1 MMNRRVCCAICCV
14 GLIAFVVAGCG
25 EGKAPQPR
33 QKSPAVVAEEAAP
46 NPRPSIPDVKSSQ
59 LPKVE
64 AAEEPA
70 ALAVTLDEIAADT
83 SKFDRKRVEF
93 TAKVARPGHNSFV
106 VGGLAVILTGDGT
119 TAAILGDLPYVT
131 AVFPPEDKNAVELRT
146 LPPQQE
152 VTVSGELR
160 VATEN
165 VWEIHGAKL
174 VKTGADSTIAIT
186 ATELTQAFVDDQEAG
201 AKQFGGQPLR
211 LKGKV
216 AGKPFEFGAYA
227 AVMITGSPN
236 AEGVTTA
243 VVAQFRPEHFYVP
256 GNPPLNQA
264 KLTTMLPYED
274 GSEVELYGTLQGRTF
289 GSGRDG
295 QPALALDAYP
305 ATWPVK

>member
-1 MMNRRVCCAICCV
+1 MNRRVCCAICCI

-33 QKSPAVVAEEAAP
+33 QKSPAVVAEKTAP
-46 NPRPSIPDVKSSQ
+46 DPQPSVPDVKSSQ
-59 LPKVE
+59 LPEVE

-106 VGGLAVILTGDGT
+106 VGGFAVILTGDGT
-119 TAAILGDLPYVT
+119 TAAILGGSPYVT
-131 AVFPPEDKNAVELRT
+131 AVFPTDDKDAVKLRT
-146 LPPQQE
+146 LSPQQE

-160 VATEN
+160 LATEN

-174 VKTGADSTIAIT
+174 VKTGADPTVAIT
-186 ATELTQAFVDDQEAG
+186 ATELTKAFVDDQDAG
-201 AKQFGGQPLR
+201 AKKFRGQPLR

-216 AGKPFEFGAYA
+216 VGKPFEFGAYA
-227 AVMITGSPN
+227 ALMITGSPN
-236 AEGVTTA
+236 SEGVTTA

-256 GNPPLNQA
+256 GKPPLNQA
-264 KLTTMLPYED
+264 GLVTMLPYED
-274 GSEVELYGTLQGRTF
+274 GSEVELYGTLQHTSF
-289 GSGRDG
+289 GSGKDG